1 MEGIQREV
9 SGLQIFSIF
18 ITSVSLDNWAT
29 FPLLPAGC
37 RTKGRVLKEGWGSRS
52 SSFDMQMW
60 LSDRKKNGGKDVYF
74 LHQQLIHF
82 TAFCERK
89 TCPLTVTS
97 VAFSVKKPPW
107 FSHTGLRHSVLTSTS
122 RFYWLRELI
131 PVRQNCPKL
140 YQQFGF
146 SKSLWQHPWS
156 LLLWLE
162 GKGAHS
168 KAAFNQITWG
178 APGSKPALQVEKE
191 HWTLRNV
198 CGMLSL
204 WLEKHLWWPDW
215 RCFHW
220 GIYHKFKGTPSELCG
235 FTKTFPSQFW

>member
-37 RTKGRVLKEGWGSRS
+37 RTKGRVLKKGWGSRS
-52 SSFDMQMW
+52 SSFDMQIW

-122 RFYWLRELI
+122 RFYWLSRGINSSKTELPKTLSAVWLQQV
-131 PVRQNCPKL
+131 PVTA
-140 YQQFGF
+140 
-146 SKSLWQHPWS
+146 SLVSAAVVGGKRSTLQGS
-156 LLLWLE
+156 L
-162 GKGAHS
+162 
-168 KAAFNQITWG
+168 
-178 APGSKPALQVEKE
+178 
-191 HWTLRNV
+191 
-198 CGMLSL
+198 
-204 WLEKHLWWPDW
+204 
-215 RCFHW
+215 
-220 GIYHKFKGTPSELCG
+220 
-235 FTKTFPSQFW
+235 